1 MASLITC
8 PHCGP
13 RAEIEFR
20 CGGEAHIA
28 RPADPFAL
36 ATLPHDQPLVLRLE
50 GEGSVRR
57 IEGSLTR
64 EGEREPARGFTLSF
78 ERGAPS
84 RVRHTVS
91 LPNGRYLLDLAVV
104 HDGSPTETRVER
116 RVSLAGEEVV
126 IPVTLSP

>member
-1 MASLITC
+1 MKLDA
-8 PHCGP
+8 P
-13 RAEIEFR
+13 RRRLGAKLLL
-20 CGGEAHIA
+20 GVGVIA
-28 RPADPFAL
+28 AVAVVAP
-36 ATLPHDQPLVLRLE
+36 TLHHDQPLVLRLE

-91 LPNGRYLLDLAVV
+91 LPNGRYLRDLAVV